1 MAKTL
6 GLKIDDDNT
15 ARTEELIAANGGS
28 MQVTGT
34 ATVTIKI
41 TDHQEKEIVVHL
53 SPDIK
58 EEKMIISYKV
68 MMDMGIL

>member
-34 ATVTIKI
+34 ATIKI
-41 TDHQEKEIVVHL
+41 MDHQEKEIVVRL
-53 SPDIK
+53 SPDI
-58 EEKMIISYKV
+58 
-68 MMDMGIL
+68 